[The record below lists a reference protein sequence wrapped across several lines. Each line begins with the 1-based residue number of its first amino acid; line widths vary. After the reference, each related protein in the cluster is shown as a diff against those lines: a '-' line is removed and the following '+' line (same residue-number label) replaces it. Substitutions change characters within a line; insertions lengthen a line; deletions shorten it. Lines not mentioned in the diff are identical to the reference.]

1 MTGGRKIR
9 PLLME
14 KKMPFLTI
22 KTNGFCND
30 NKLAEKA
37 AALAAEV
44 LGKPLKV
51 VAVDLMYNAQMAFD
65 GSQQKTGVWIELAS
79 IGFKDRVLVV
89 AALTEFAIEN
99 FKAERDLVCVRL
111 IDLSANEVAHGGRL
125 LG

>member
-1 MTGGRKIR
+1 
-9 PLLME
+9 
-14 KKMPFLTI
+14 MPFLTI

-30 NKLAEKA
+30 NTLAEKA

-51 VAVDLMYNAQMAFD
+51 VAVDLVYNAQMAFD
-65 GSQQKTGVWIELAS
+65 GSQQKVGAWIELAS
-79 IGFKDRVLVV
+79 IGFKDKALVV
-89 AALTEFAIEN
+89 AALTEFALEN

-111 IDLSANEVAHGGRL
+111 IDLLPNDVAHGGKL